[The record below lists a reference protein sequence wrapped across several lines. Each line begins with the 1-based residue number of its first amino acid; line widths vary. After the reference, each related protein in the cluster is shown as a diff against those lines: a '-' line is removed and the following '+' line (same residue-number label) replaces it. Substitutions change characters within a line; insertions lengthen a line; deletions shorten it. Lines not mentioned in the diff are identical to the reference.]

1 MLALGQPH
9 RSFQPAL
16 SGTPSQAQ
24 PLTPGVRRRGAYVG
38 LSWKP
43 ILNKSG
49 QGKLCHPPLFPRD
62 RGRLAPKS
70 CTAEKPSSC
79 VVLRSPQVSLFW
91 CHALG
96 SAWYQNSVQ
105 CKEDIHSSCL
115 LFQCQPSSYTTMQGI
130 KPGRSQGE
138 LLHYPRGRGG

>member
-1 MLALGQPH
+1 MGQPH

-49 QGKLCHPPLFPRD
+49 QGKLCHLPLFPRD

-96 SAWYQNSVQ
+96 SAWYQNSAQ

>member
-1 MLALGQPH
+1 MLALG
-9 RSFQPAL
+9 SFQPAL
-16 SGTPSQAQ
+16 SGTPSQVQ

-43 ILNKSG
+43 ILNKPG

-79 VVLRSPQVSLFW
+79 VALRSPQVSLFW

-96 SAWYQNSVQ
+96 GAWYQNSAQ

-115 LFQCQPSSYTTMQGI
+115 LLQCQASSYTTMQGI